1 MKRKLKTS
9 PSRSSKS
16 TNPRRSSSL
25 APPPGGEFGPD
36 SDLDFFVVKDDPQD
50 LHDRIVT
57 LYRLVEK
64 DLPADFLV
72 YTPEELQKRL
82 ALGDP
87 FIRSIIEGGRVLYG

>member
-1 MKRKLKTS
+1 M
-9 PSRSSKS
+9 
-16 TNPRRSSSL
+16 